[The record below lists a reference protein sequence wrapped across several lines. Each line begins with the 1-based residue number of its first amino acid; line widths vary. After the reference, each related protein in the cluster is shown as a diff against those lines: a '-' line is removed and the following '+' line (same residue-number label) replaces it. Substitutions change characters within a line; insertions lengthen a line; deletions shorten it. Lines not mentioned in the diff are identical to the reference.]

1 MSSNLKDDLK
11 GDINGGYYDENGEAA
26 VTPTRD
32 WSVDEERRAK
42 RK

>member
-1 MSSNLKDDLK
+1 MGTETKDSEYTK
-11 GDINGGYYDENGEAA
+11 SVEYGG
-26 VTPTRD
+26 VTEPVLLRD

>member
-1 MSSNLKDDLK
+1 MSDVKDDLK
-11 GDINGGYYDENGEAA
+11 GDYYNQDGELAT
-26 VTPTRD
+26 VPVRD

>member
-1 MSSNLKDDLK
+1 MSDTKGDLK
-11 GDINGGYYDENGEAA
+11 GDYYNQDRELAS
-26 VTPTRD
+26 VPLRD